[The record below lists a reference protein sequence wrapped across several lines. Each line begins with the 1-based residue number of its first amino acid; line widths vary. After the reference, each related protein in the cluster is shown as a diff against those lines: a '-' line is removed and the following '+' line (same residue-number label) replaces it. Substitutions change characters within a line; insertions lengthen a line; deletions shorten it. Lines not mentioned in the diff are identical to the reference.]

1 VPCRT
6 ALNRSTLPGLDYCL
20 NPYVGC
26 GHGCRYCYVPDVLKR
41 EELHQNWGQK
51 VFVKE
56 GIDEILRREV
66 KTKRRGT
73 VGVSTVTD
81 PYQPIEAKTE
91 LTRKCLEI
99 LRHSGFGVSIQ
110 TKSNLVLR
118 DRDLLEPSFDVGVTI
133 ITMNQE
139 LSRLL
144 EPSAPPP
151 DARAQVLEELSGKL
165 ETWLFLG
172 PVIPRVNDEVEE
184 LRKVIEVARK
194 TQSLLFFD
202 WFRPKP
208 WATQRLLSA
217 LRGKFEVETEL
228 LSDREWRNQTLK
240 KIREICRQLGVRLQ
254 PAW

>member
-1 VPCRT
+1 M
-6 ALNRSTLPGLDYCL
+6 
-20 NPYVGC
+20 
-26 GHGCRYCYVPDVLKR
+26 LKR
-41 EELHQNWGQK
+41 DELHQNWGQK
-51 VFVKE
+51 IYVKE
-56 GIDEILRREV
+56 GIEEILRREV

-73 VGVSTVTD
+73 VGISTVTD

-99 LRHSGFGVSIQ
+99 LRHSGFKVSIQ

-133 ITMNQE
+133 ITMNHE

-184 LRKVIEVARK
+184 IRKVIEVARK

-217 LRGKFEVETEL
+217 LQGKFEVKTEL
-228 LSDREWRNQTLK
+228 LLDHEWRNQTLK
-240 KIREICRQLGVRLQ
+240 KVREICRQLGVRLQ
-254 PAW
+254 PTW